1 MCEKGFSIFIV
12 FFLNWFLVLENIIH
26 LLGGEKAPNKAL
38 PDLIY
43 YKAYNL

>member
-1 MCEKGFSIFIV
+1 
-12 FFLNWFLVLENIIH
+12 VLENVIH
-26 LLGGEKAPNKAL
+26 FGGGEGRQQGEALNKAL